1 MICGLGNALVD
12 AIVRIEDDETLDRMD
27 LRRGTMHL
35 VDDAAWRAAFAR
47 VEQLG
52 AEILPGGS
60 CANAIVTA
68 AILGGD
74 TDLCANVGDDRFG
87 RIYVDR
93 LSETVGEHHVNLGR
107 GMATGKCLS
116 LISPDAERTMLTDL
130 GCAMDLPPESL
141 FRQTLRG
148 ADLFHLTGYLFT
160 GGPIAAVAD
169 EALAIARESDT
180 RISFD
185 LADPWVIEAHRER
198 LEPVAALADVLFLND
213 AEAAIWTGT
222 PDPHA
227 AAEALAS
234 RPGLTVVKMG
244 AQGSLVVGDGQT
256 WEVPAETVKAVDTT
270 GAGDAYAGGFL
281 FGLARGFDPGHSG
294 RIASRIGAATVARI
308 GGVLQDADEARRL
321 VADLL

>member
-12 AIVRIEDDETLDRMD
+12 AIVRLDDDATLERMD

-35 VDDAAWRAAFAR
+35 VDDPTWREAFAK
-47 VEQLG
+47 VERLG

-87 RIYVDR
+87 HIYVDR
-93 LSETVGEHHVNLGR
+93 LTETVGEHHVHLGR

-141 FRQTLRG
+141 FRTTLRG
-148 ADLFHLTGYLFT
+148 AELFHLTGYLFT

-169 EALAIARESDT
+169 EALAIAREAGT

-185 LADPWVIEAHRER
+185 LADPWVIEAHRQR
-198 LEPVAALADVLFLND
+198 LEPVAEMAEILFLND
-213 AEAAIWTGT
+213 AEAAIWTGAS
-222 PDPHA
+222 DPRA
-227 AAEALAS
+227 AAEALSA

-244 AQGSLVVGDGQT
+244 AEGSLIVGDGRV
-256 WEVPAETVKAVDTT
+256 WEVAADRVEAVDTT

-281 FGLARGFDPGHSG
+281 YGLARGYDPDRAG

-308 GGVLQDADEARRL
+308 GGVLQDASEARRL

>member
-12 AIVRIEDDETLDRMD
+12 AIVRIPDDATLERMD

-35 VDDAAWRAAFAR
+35 VDDGTWRAALAQ
-47 VEQLG
+47 VEHLG

-68 AILGGD
+68 AILGAP

-93 LSETVGEHHVNLGR
+93 LGETVGQHHVHLGQ

-130 GCAMDLPPESL
+130 GCAMELPPSELFRESL
-141 FRQTLRG
+141 RK
-148 ADLFHLTGYLFT
+148 AELFHLTGYLFT
-160 GGPIAAVAD
+160 GGPIAEVAD
-169 EALAIARESDT
+169 EALAIAREAGT

-198 LEPVAALADVLFLND
+198 LGAVAEMADILFLND
-213 AEAAIWTGT
+213 AEAAIWTGLD
-222 PDPHA
+222 DPRA
-227 AAEALAS
+227 AAESLSS
-234 RPGLTVVKMG
+234 RPGLTAVKMG
-244 AQGSLVVGDGQT
+244 AEGSVIVGDGQT
-256 WEVPAETVKAVDTT
+256 WEVPADRVQAVDTT

-281 FGLARGFDPGHSG
+281 FGLSRGFAPDRAG
-294 RIASRIGAATVARI
+294 RIASRIGGATVARI
-308 GGVLQDADEARRL
+308 GGVLQDAAEARRL
-321 VADLL
+321 VEDLI